1 MKSDKFSK
9 FLISLTLGIFGAVLL
24 LLAAES
30 WGIVPLSKF
39 TNFPEDGPA
48 FLRVLLGILF
58 VALCAGVIYVIIRAL
73 KLGKE
78 LDAGEMNLLTRSS
91 AGESFI
97 SNEAVSELVQRILKK
112 NKQIKS
118 ASCKVIP
125 VEDGVNVQVRQTV
138 YSGTDLNQLCTAVQ
152 SSIKQEI
159 ESVTGIPVRN
169 VAVNIIKTVQGTEP
183 VTETKRV
190 N

>member
-9 FLISLTLGIFGAVLL
+9 FLVALTLGIFGVVLL

-30 WGIVPLSKF
+30 WGIVPISKF
-39 TNFPEDGPA
+39 TNFLEDGPA

-58 VALCAGVIYVIIRAL
+58 VALAAGVVYVIVRAL
-73 KLGKE
+73 KPVKE
-78 LDAGEMNLLTRSS
+78 LDAGEMNLITKNNSG
-91 AGESFI
+91 ASFI
-97 SNEAVSELVQRILKK
+97 SNDAVSELVQRVLKK

-118 ASCKVIP
+118 ATCKVIP
-125 VEDGVNVQVRQTV
+125 VEDGVNVNVRQTV

-152 SSIKQEI
+152 NSIKQEI
-159 ESVTGIPVRN
+159 ESATGIPVRN
-169 VAVNIIKTVQGTEP
+169 VAVNIVKTVPGAEP
-183 VTETKRV
+183 VTVTKRV